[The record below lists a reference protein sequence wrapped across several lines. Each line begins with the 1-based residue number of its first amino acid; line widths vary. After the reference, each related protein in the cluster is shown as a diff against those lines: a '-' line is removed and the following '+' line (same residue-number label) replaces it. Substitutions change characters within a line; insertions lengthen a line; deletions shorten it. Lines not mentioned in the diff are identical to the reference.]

1 MSLKKCLSEF
11 LVVFWLLEFAIGSA
25 FSQERISQL
34 GPPKH
39 FFVLVDISGSMLDSF
54 PAPVQ
59 PRLADANKLSD
70 VKYRLDLLA
79 EHLPLSTHL
88 VVATFDSE
96 HKTIFDGLIDS
107 EDSRTK
113 LKEVFKQI
121 ESREGS
127 TYLWKTLDHYLDR
140 ATNLTESDAGRCR
153 VLLYSDGKDEEKKI
167 NHEDLIKKYGKNLA
181 SNIRLDWVCIGYEL
195 AKEIQEGLG
204 KVGVQFT
211 SADKPDDLAPIVAR
225 FELSANRLSVGETL
239 KVTNTSLVGSDT
251 QATIDWGD
259 GSPTTKLTGSD
270 ASHRYEKSG
279 AFEVVMTIQSKSG
292 MMDRCLASL
301 IVDLPLQV
309 PTVVFLESND
319 LMISEHLIA
328 FDRTGVPSA
337 RTDWYLD
344 EHLVASNIDKVRL
357 AMSTSGDHTLEL
369 RRTDGYGRISSDKAR
384 VKVSEPPKP
393 VAPVAKISY
402 PANYALGQPSV
413 FRSVSTGPIDRIV
426 WIKNGKSIG
435 TDTVLPIPSSELEP
449 GTHVLELRVEGPG
462 GSSTDKHTFEI
473 PLPPL
478 PKASFR
484 LALVPAPKIGVPL
497 LGFNESDTAV
507 AFQWL
512 VNDMKVSE
520 ERHLDWIPKTSGPAQ
535 VTLYCY
541 DRYGQSSQH
550 SVRVDI
556 PALLPPT
563 ASLTFG
569 SDAPYVG
576 DTMTITDTTQGDWNT
591 VDITV
596 DLAGKLLG
604 KYTLVPE
611 DTSRAIK
618 VNLDSTGPLIIRL
631 VATGPGGN
639 TEVSKSVMVSSRR
652 VAPLAKFVI
661 DRTVDKRGLA
671 LVEFLDESS
680 GDYDRIEFDAG
691 DGSPVRNFGRGER
704 ILHGYKTSGHR
715 ARIVL
720 HSDQP
725 ELASSSWVSDP
736 VLVRT
741 PIANWMIIAGLG
753 STVSTALGTVLWGV
767 RRFLRKRKEHE
778 ERLKVAGRLLVGRRG
793 GLNINAHDFEGNNF
807 EEIVSL
813 DPNSQIRLT
822 CIDSDNPR
830 FQAELLVD
838 GQGVESCEFD
848 DEGNAKVGQYELT
861 LM

>member
-1 MSLKKCLSEF
+1 MSLKKFLSEF
-11 LVVFWLLEFAIGSA
+11 LVMLLLFEFARGTA

-79 EHLPLSTHL
+79 EHLPQGTHL
-88 VVATFDSE
+88 VVATFDSQ
-96 HKTIFDGLIDS
+96 HKTIFDGLIDND
-107 EDSRTK
+107 DSRAK

-140 ATNLTESDAGRCR
+140 ASNLTESDAGRCR

-195 AKEIQEGLG
+195 AKEIKEDLG
-204 KVGVQFT
+204 KAGVQFT
-211 SADKPDDLAPIVAR
+211 TADKPDDLAPIVAR

-239 KVTNTSLVGSDT
+239 KITNTSLAGSDT

-259 GSPTTKLTGSD
+259 GSPTTKLTGNH
-270 ASHRYEKSG
+270 ASHRYERS
-279 AFEVVMTIQSKSG
+279 ATLEVRMTIQSKSG
-292 MMDRCLASL
+292 MMDQCLASL
-301 IVDLPLQV
+301 IVDLPPQV

-319 LMISEHLIA
+319 LMITEHLIA

-337 RTDWYLD
+337 RSDWYLD
-344 EHLVASNIDKVRL
+344 DQLVASNIDKVRL
-357 AMSTSGDHTLEL
+357 AMNKSGDHTLEL
-369 RRTDGYGRISSDKAR
+369 RRTDAYGRTSSEKAK

-393 VAPVAKISY
+393 SAPVAKISY
-402 PANYALGQPSV
+402 PANYKLGQTSV
-413 FRSVSTGPIDRIV
+413 FRSVSTGPIDRME
-426 WIKNGKSIG
+426 WIKNGKNIG
-435 TDTVLPIPSSELEP
+435 TDTVLPIASSELEP
-449 GTHVLELRVEGPG
+449 GIHFLELRVEGPG
-462 GSSTDKHTFEI
+462 GSSTDTHTFEI

-484 LALVPAPKIGVPL
+484 LASAPAPKIGVPL
-497 LGFNESDTAV
+497 LGINESDTAV
-507 AFQWL
+507 AFQWQI
-512 VNDMKVSE
+512 NGMKISE
-520 ERHLDWIPKTSGPAQ
+520 ERHLEWIPRTSGPAEI
-535 VTLYCY
+535 TLYCY
-541 DRYGQSSQH
+541 DHYGQSSQH
-550 SVRVDI
+550 SVRIDI

-563 ASLTFG
+563 ASLTLG

-576 DTMTITDTTQGDWNT
+576 DTMTITDTTQGDWSK

-596 DLAGKLLG
+596 DLAGKILG
-604 KYTLVPE
+604 KYTLLPQ

-618 VNLDSTGPLIIRL
+618 VNLDSNGPLVIGLI
-631 VATGPGGN
+631 ATGPGGN
-639 TEVSKSVMVSSRR
+639 TQASKSVMVSSRK
-652 VAPLAKFVI
+652 VAPLANFSM
-661 DRTVDKRGLA
+661 DRAVDKRGQV
-671 LVEFLDESS
+671 LVEFLDQSN
-680 GDYDRIEFDAG
+680 GDYDRIELDPG
-691 DGSPVRNFGRGER
+691 DGSPIRKFVRGER
-704 ILHGYKTSGHR
+704 IMQAYQTSGHR

-741 PIANWMIIAGLG
+741 PIPTWMIIAGLG
-753 STVSTALGTVLWGV
+753 STVSTALGAVLWGV
-767 RRFLRKRKEHE
+767 CRFRRKRREHE
-778 ERLKVAGRLLVGRRG
+778 ERLKVAGRLLVGLRG
-793 GLNINAHDFEGNNF
+793 GLNMNAHDFEGNNF

-813 DPNSQIRLT
+813 EPNSQIRLT
-822 CIDSDNPR
+822 CIDGENPR
-830 FQAELLVD
+830 LQAELLVD

-848 DEGNAKVGQYELT
+848 DGGNAKVGQYELT